1 MSDFGSVNAKCSI
14 KDCPYRKAVEDLEE
28 RCERMRRNIRSI
40 HDRVSPVGQDLQHNI
55 DSYQSLAETSTDAI
69 LQINQEMQI
78 TFVNSAAER
87 MFNYKRQE
95 LIGKTFSTIFPTAV
109 YQRYHSL
116 FAKYFVIDEQHRDS
130 SGMQNT
136 IEVLGISKDANVF
149 PMEISFG
156 NSKTVK
162 QNPRVTCI
170 LRDITQRKIIERK
183 LRYLAYHDRLTD
195 LGNRDLFFE
204 SIEETIK
211 RVKRDGTRKSAVMFL
226 DLDGFKSVNDTLGHA
241 MGDRVLQECS
251 RRLEGCLR
259 ESDHIF
265 RFDDNMN
272 VRDNISE
279 DLFRFGGDEFVVL
292 LPYIKKPSDA
302 ATVARKIIKAIRQP
316 FTVAEDAESRNIKI
330 GVSIGIAVTPDDG
343 ITARKLITSADIAMY
358 KAKEVR
364 NHYVFFNKT
373 MNRRMMAKLQFEQ
386 SLSDAMIEEAMRL
399 HFQPIIDERGRAVGA
414 EALLRWFPED
424 SEEIPP
430 DIFIPFAEETGM
442 IIDIGEWVLEQ
453 ACLCLDT
460 WDQNGLKDFFVSVNI
475 SPKQFRSHDF
485 VEKIC
490 ATINRVGINPGKLK
504 LEVTE
509 GSIMDDPVDA
519 IRKMEQ
525 IKELNTGLRFAIDD
539 FGTGY
544 SSLSHLSNFPADI
557 LKIDKSFVM
566 SLDQRNNAKIV
577 KTIIDLAD
585 SLGLGVVAEGVET
598 EEQAQF
604 LLGRGCRF
612 LQGFLFSEPIPPE
625 AIPEIAKNATGRLCP
640 VR

>member
-1 MSDFGSVNAKCSI
+1 MSDFGSANEKCTVS
-14 KDCPYRKAVEDLEE
+14 DCPYRKVVEDLEE
-28 RCERMRRNIRSI
+28 RCERMRHTIRTI
-40 HDRVSPVGQDLQHNI
+40 HDRVSPMGHDLQHNI

-95 LIGKTFSTIFPTAV
+95 LIGETFSTIFPSAV
-109 YQRYHSL
+109 YQRYHTL
-116 FAKYFVIDEQHRDS
+116 FAKYFVIDEQHRDM

-136 IEVLGISKDANVF
+136 IEVLGITRDSNVF

-156 NSKTVK
+156 NSKTV
-162 QNPRVTCI
+162 QRNPRVTCI

-211 RVKRDGTRKSAVMFL
+211 RVKRDGGRKSAVMFL

-265 RFDDNMN
+265 RFDDRMNMP
-272 VRDNISE
+272 DNINE

-316 FTVAEDAESRNIKI
+316 FIVSEEADSRNIKI
-330 GVSIGIAVTPDDG
+330 GVSIGIAVTPEDG
-343 ITARKLITSADIAMY
+343 MTARKLITSADVAMY
-358 KAKEVR
+358 KAKEVG

-386 SLSDAMIEEAMRL
+386 SLSDAMLEEALRL

-424 SEEIPP
+424 SEEISPE
-430 DIFIPFAEETGM
+430 IFIPFAEETGL
-442 IIDIGEWVLEQ
+442 IVDIGDWVLER
-453 ACLCLDT
+453 ACRSLGD
-460 WDQNGLKDFFVSVNI
+460 WERNGLKDFFVSVNI

-485 VEKIC
+485 VERIC
-490 ATINRVGINPGKLK
+490 STINRVGINPGKLK

-519 IRKMEQ
+519 IRKMEL
-525 IKELNTGLRFAIDD
+525 IKEMNPGLRFAIDD

-566 SLDQRNNAKIV
+566 SIDRRNNAKIV

-598 EEQAQF
+598 NEQAQF
-604 LLGRGCRF
+604 LLRRGCRF
-612 LQGFLFSEPIPPE
+612 LQGFLFSEPVPHDAVPE
-625 AIPEIAKNATGRLCP
+625 FAKNTSGLLCSVP
-640 VR
+640 